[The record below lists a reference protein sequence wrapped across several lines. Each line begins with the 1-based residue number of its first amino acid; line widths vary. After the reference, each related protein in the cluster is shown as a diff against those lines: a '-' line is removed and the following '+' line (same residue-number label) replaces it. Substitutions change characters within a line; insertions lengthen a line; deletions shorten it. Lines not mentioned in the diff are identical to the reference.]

1 MKLPCYLDQE
11 AERRARKKT
20 MSHLLALEFICPFC
34 GKQCTAMTDPDRV
47 THVLPMC
54 EKFEQLEPDAFLAA
68 VNSAIATK
76 RGVVLA

>member
-1 MKLPCYLDQE
+1 
-11 AERRARKKT
+11 
-20 MSHLLALEFICPFC
+20 MSHLVALEFTCPFC
-34 GKQCTAMTDPDRV
+34 GKQCTATTEPDLGV

-54 EKFEQLEPDAFLAA
+54 EKFEKLEPDEFLAA

>member
-1 MKLPCYLDQE
+1 
-11 AERRARKKT
+11 
-20 MSHLLALEFICPFC
+20 MSQLIALEFTCPFC
-34 GKQCTAMTDPDRV
+34 GKLCTASTDPDGV

-54 EKFEQLEPDAFLAA
+54 EKFEKLEPDEFLAA